1 MDHNK
6 PYDRIER
13 VNNQIHD
20 ILGGILN
27 KNIDLNYLGF
37 VTFTK
42 IDVSRDLRVAKVF
55 YSIIN
60 PTMSM
65 EKVNIEI
72 NKHRKPFKKYMGP
85 ELSMKHTPDLK
96 FYYDDTFE
104 YTEYVS
110 TIMKNQNSIDENNE
124 KVVVKG
130 KGRHDPCVVPRAV
143 PIVEAMAANVIVD
156 LYLQSKTIK

>member
-20 ILGGILN
+20 ILSSTLN

-42 IDVSRDLRVAKVF
+42 IAVSRDLRTAKVF
-55 YSIIN
+55 YSVIN

-65 EKVNIEI
+65 VKINIEV

-110 TIMKNQNSIDENNE
+110 SLMRNLDISDN
-124 KVVVKG
+124 
-130 KGRHDPCVVPRAV
+130 
-143 PIVEAMAANVIVD
+143 
-156 LYLQSKTIK
+156 